1 MCETWGV
8 VVVIGIIG
16 KPNVGKST
24 FFRSVTLLPVKTANY
39 PFTTV
44 QPYIGTGYLVI
55 DCIESYFKVKCN
67 PRSGTCKR
75 GKRYIPIEIIDIPGL
90 VEEAYRGKGLGNKFL
105 DITRNVDVLINIID
119 IAGTTDMNGRPVPEG
134 SYNPMRDFI
143 WVENEIDTW
152 FFYKIKNNVAK
163 IYEKYMK
170 NEKKLKEKIIYLF
183 LSFKI
188 KKETLIYVLEK
199 FNKSIEEIIKDD
211 ELLFNFCREVRKI
224 GKPIV
229 YAANKIDLDYGKRY
243 YKKALEEY
251 SDKIIIPTSAYVELG
266 LKIMDMEGKIEYV
279 PGEEIELKIN
289 DPQVEVFVEYAKHS
303 VIDEFGSTGVQE
315 ALNAAIFNALG
326 YIAVWP
332 VATEDLKDTKGR
344 ILPDIVLLPPGSK
357 VKDLAMKLHTD
368 LYKKMVLAKE
378 LKSGKILKKEDL
390 LEHNDVINIITKK

>member
-1 MCETWGV
+1 M
-8 VVVIGIIG
+8 VVIGIVG

-24 FFRSVTLLPVKTANY
+24 FFRSVTLLPVKISNY

-44 QPYIGTGYLVI
+44 QPYVGTGYLVI

-67 PRSGTCKR
+67 PRSGTCRK
-75 GKRYIPIEIIDIPGL
+75 GKRYIPVEIVDIPGL
-90 VEEAYRGKGLGNKFL
+90 VEEAHKGKGLGNKFL
-105 DITRNVDVLINIID
+105 DVIRNVDVLLNIID
-119 IAGTTDMNGRPVPEG
+119 IAGTTDENGKPVPEG
-134 SYNPMRDFI
+134 SYNPLKDFV

-152 FFYKIKNNVAK
+152 FFYKIKNNIYK
-163 IYEKYMK
+163 IYKKYG
-170 NEKKLKEKIIYLF
+170 NDDKKLKEKILILF
-183 LSFKI
+183 SSFKI
-188 KKETLIYVLEK
+188 KKEIVTYVIDK
-199 FNKSIEEIIKDD
+199 FKKSIEEIIKDN
-211 ELLFNFCREVRKI
+211 ETLFSFCREIRKI
-224 GKPIV
+224 GKPMI
-229 YAANKIDLDYGKRY
+229 YIANKIDLEYGKRY

-266 LKIMDMEGKIEYV
+266 LRIMDMEGKIEYI
-279 PGEEIELKIN
+279 PGEDIEIKIN

-303 VIDEFGSTGVQE
+303 VIDKFGSTGVQE

-344 ILPDIVLLPPGSK
+344 ILPDVILLPPGSK

-368 LYKKMVLAKE
+368 LYNKMILAKE